1 MVKINIKK
9 KNNRIYYFEIKGH
22 ANAAEYGED
31 IVCSA
36 ISVLGQTCI
45 IGLTEVAAIPVK
57 HQIEPGHL
65 TCEIPM
71 GLTVAKAREA
81 DIIVNTMYLGMK
93 SVQHSYSEFMEIN
106 ELEV

>member
-1 MVKINIKK
+1 MVKVKIKK

-45 IGLTEVAAIPVK
+45 IGLMEVADIPIK
-57 HQIEPGHL
+57 HRIEPGHL
-65 TCEIPM
+65 TCEIPEDH
-71 GLTVAKAREA
+71 TVAKAREA

>member
-1 MVKINIKK
+1 MVKVIFKK
-9 KNNRIYYFEIKGH
+9 KKQKIYFFEIKGH
-22 ANAAEYGED
+22 ANAAEHGED

-45 IGLTEVAAIPVK
+45 IGLLEIAKVDINYR
-57 HQIEPGHL
+57 IEAGYL
-65 TCEIPM
+65 ICEISEN
-71 GLTVAKAREA
+71 LTAVEARET

-93 SVQHSYSEFMEIN
+93 SVQHSYSEFMEID

>member
-1 MVKINIKK
+1 MKIKK
-9 KNNRIYYFEIKGH
+9 KNNRIHYFEIKGH
-22 ANAAEYGED
+22 ANASEYGED

-45 IGLTEVAAIPVK
+45 IGLMEVAFISVK
-57 HQIEPGHL
+57 HRIEPGHL
-65 TCEIPM
+65 TCEIPND
-71 GLTVAKAREA
+71 LTAAKAREA

-106 ELEV
+106 VLEV

>member
-1 MVKINIKK
+1 MVKVKFFK
-9 KNNRIYYFEIKGH
+9 KNKRIYYFEIKGH
-22 ANAAEYGED
+22 ANAGKYGED

-45 IGLTEVAAIPVK
+45 IGLLEVVNIPIK
-57 HQIEPGHL
+57 QRIEPGYL
-65 TCEIPM
+65 TCEIPND
-71 GLTVAKAREA
+71 LEEAKAREA

-93 SVQHSYSEFMEIN
+93 SIQDSYSKFMVIK

>member
-1 MVKINIKK
+1 MVKIKIKK

-45 IGLTEVAAIPVK
+45 IGLMEVANIPIQ
-57 HQIEPGHL
+57 HRIEPGYL
-65 TCEIPM
+65 TCEIPKD
-71 GLTVAKAREA
+71 LTAAKAREA

>member
-1 MVKINIKK
+1 MVKVKIK
-9 KNNRIYYFEIKGH
+9 KNNERIYYFEITGH
-22 ANAAEYGED
+22 ANAAKYGED

-45 IGLTEVAAIPVK
+45 IGLIEVANIDINYR
-57 HQIEPGHL
+57 IETGFL
-65 TCEIPM
+65 TCEIPSN
-71 GLTVAKAREA
+71 LSATKAREV